1 MAWRGEVEDGTG
13 CGGLVASKSEQRA
26 EARQAALEKD
36 AQRYRKWRAAY
47 TSPDGRP
54 HAVDPMLAALA
65 DAWTPE
71 QVDAA
76 IDAAPAVRAA

>member
-1 MAWRGEVEDGTG
+1 MAQIGETEDGLG
-13 CGGLVASKSEQRA
+13 WGGLVASKA
-26 EARQAALEKD
+26 ELREERRQAALEKD

-47 TSPDGRP
+47 ANPDNRP
-54 HAVDPMLAALA
+54 HAIDPMLAALA

-76 IDAAPAVRAA
+76 IDAAPAVGAA